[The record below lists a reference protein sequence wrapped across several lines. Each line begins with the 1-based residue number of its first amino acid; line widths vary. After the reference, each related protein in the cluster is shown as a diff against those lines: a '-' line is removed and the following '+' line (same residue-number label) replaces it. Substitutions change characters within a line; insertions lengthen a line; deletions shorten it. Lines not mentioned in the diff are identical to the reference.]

1 MADLSLYFDIIKTF
15 EDLNVPYVIIGAY
28 AAAVFGSTRVTYD
41 IDIIVDLN
49 EHHVE
54 AIAERYPVPR
64 YYADP
69 DQMRDSIRLGIMFN
83 IIDTERGQKVD
94 LVPLTMNP
102 NYKSALKN
110 RQRQTFEDAEGNI
123 FKAWCAPPEDI
134 IFGKLMAW
142 REGHSYKHQQD
153 IVDMLRFIYSKVDSE
168 LSEKFNH
175 SYIDQNVIT
184 LGNETVELWNKL
196 KKMAKE
202 QRE

>member
-41 IDIIVDLN
+41 IDIIADLN
-49 EHHVE
+49 EYHIK
-54 AIAERYPVPR
+54 AIAERYPLPR

-69 DQMRDSIRLGIMFN
+69 DQMRDSIRLGIKFN

-102 NYKSALKN
+102 HYKNTLKN

-123 FKAWCAPPEDI
+123 FQAWCAPPEEI
-134 IFGKLMAW
+134 ILGKLMAW
-142 REGHSYKHQQD
+142 REGRSYKHEQD
-153 IVDMLRFIYSKVDSE
+153 IVDILRFIYSRVDSE
-168 LSEKFNH
+168 ISKKFNEN
-175 SYIDQNVIT
+175 YINQKAIA
-184 LGNETVELWNKL
+184 LGNDVVDFWNKL
-196 KKMAKE
+196 KKSAKE
-202 QRE
+202 GRD

>member
-28 AAAVFGSTRVTYD
+28 AAAVFGTTRVTYD

-110 RQRQTFEDAEGNI
+110 RQRQTFEDAEGI
-123 FKAWCAPPEDI
+123 Y
-134 IFGKLMAW
+134 L
-142 REGHSYKHQQD
+142 KHG
-153 IVDMLRFIYSKVDSE
+153 V
-168 LSEKFNH
+168 H
-175 SYIDQNVIT
+175 H
-184 LGNETVELWNKL
+184 L
-196 KKMAKE
+196 KILFLVN
-202 QRE
+202 